1 MKLWW
6 DNSTR
11 IKQRTPTIKKKKTSK
26 ARLKETG
33 SIRQNTNGY
42 LWRSFRRWLCIRT
55 PLVCSI
61 PPMMLLTPGT
71 WWLPLITIFSP
82 YSFSSSFSSSRCTSG
97 WNTSSSSSSSGCN
110 KCYSLPLLLPLL
122 PLLLLLVI
130 QLEKV
135 DVSVATCWQFHQLFI
150 GLQPTDRVQLV
161 QWASSINRGGWTSR
175 LIATQAPEPIRMDG
189 NRAPTYQLTRI
200 NLISRRL
207 ATAFDSAPVSQL
219 NLIETV
225 NTSAGQINWNIDNK
239 ER

>member
-1 MKLWW
+1 
-6 DNSTR
+6 
-11 IKQRTPTIKKKKTSK
+11 
-26 ARLKETG
+26 
-33 SIRQNTNGY
+33 
-42 LWRSFRRWLCIRT
+42 
-55 PLVCSI
+55 
-61 PPMMLLTPGT
+61 MLLTPGT

-82 YSFSSSFSSSRCTSG
+82 YSFSSSFSSSCCTSG
-97 WNTSSSSSSSGCN
+97 WNTSSSSSSSSGCN
-110 KCYSLPLLLPLL
+110 KCYSLPL
-122 PLLLLLVI
+122 LLLLLVI

-207 ATAFDSAPVSQL
+207 ATGFDSAPVSQL

-225 NTSAGQINWNIDNK
+225 NTSAAQINWNIDNK